1 MDKYLV
7 IIGVTYSSSTCLEL
21 GGTDDYV
28 WSIDN
33 DTALEKYGMGST
45 AEALV
50 ESTLSPPVSPPLSLR
65 RSSVSSSVSSDDFFD
80 VDESFHDTQSISS
93 AYATPGSMSPISSSP
108 RPISSSPSIPLSL
121 SPPSPAVSAP
131 QHIITQ
137 HHTPAETVPISQGQP
152 ITLTSTHQYNV
163 YYWTGLHMGAAF
175 LTSFIKNDHDEQ
187 HPHIT
192 IAALFSSHPTKNKS
206 NNGIDGFLLA
216 AQLALVQKQQQQQQY
231 EQGNK
236 TDTQH
241 SNTKQE
247 QDKECNDLA
256 SIGRHTPHFPHLLP
270 PDDPQSAYALAPFRM
285 RIHRIEHKIVRW
297 ARRMF
302 RMSFAYKG
310 AVYWVILY
318 IFLRGPT
325 EHVLRRTLTTVVDT
339 PQQVKYTT
347 IGITAAMAAAI
358 GSSISFSLTTATPRL

>member
-1 MDKYLV
+1 
-7 IIGVTYSSSTCLEL
+7 
-21 GGTDDYV
+21 
-28 WSIDN
+28 
-33 DTALEKYGMGST
+33 MGST

-50 ESTLSPPVSPPLSLR
+50 ESTISPPASPPLSLR
-65 RSSVSSSVSSDDFFD
+65 RSSISSTLSSDTFFD
-80 VDESFHDTQSISS
+80 VNESFYDTQSISS
-93 AYATPGSMSPISSSP
+93 AYATPGSMTPISTSP
-108 RPISSSPSIPLSL
+108 QQPISSPSIP
-121 SPPSPAVSAP
+121 PSPAAP
-131 QHIITQ
+131 APPQQNIIIQ
-137 HHTPAETVPISQGQP
+137 HTPEPVPIQQRGEMTAWSP
-152 ITLTSTHQYNV
+152 ATLPSTHQYNV

-175 LTSFIKNDHDEQ
+175 LTSFIKSDHDDQ

-206 NNGIDGFLLA
+206 NSGIDGFLLA
-216 AQLALVQKQQQQQQY
+216 AQLALVQQKQQQQQQH
-231 EQGNK
+231 EDNI
-236 TDTQH
+236 QH
-241 SNTKQE
+241 SIDAKTE
-247 QDKECNDLA
+247 HKEHDDLA
-256 SIGRHTPHFPHLLP
+256 LIERHTPHFPHLLP
-270 PDDPQSAYALAPFRM
+270 ADDPQSAYALAPFRM
-285 RIHRIEHKIVRW
+285 RIHSIEHKIVRW

-358 GSSISFSLTTATPRL
+358 GSSISFSLNTATPRL